1 MAFWSIA
8 APILGK
14 VVGAIGANKAAK
26 AQANAGKLD
35 LGHLRK
41 EAEDHGF
48 NPLTVLQATG
58 GAGSMTTA
66 AAPGFLSFL
75 AAQAPSIGETI
86 GNAFD
91 PQRKADLDLTRS
103 QAALNRQMEAESIAQ
118 IGAEGSV
125 AHGDREEDDYMKHYL
140 ENPDGWTRMRAI
152 TGEPIEVRNDI
163 LYRLKLPPG
172 ALYGAAEDA
181 EFIFAEAGSEITGVG
196 NIGDTTESLGGS
208 PIVRR
213 VEQRKFVKPDVSKPA
228 PRRPVARQQIYDQ
241 VEGNTKKDRPGITS
255 KKLPPAWLQSVDQYL
270 KYNMWLDN

>member
-35 LGHLRK
+35 LGHLRAQA
-41 EAEDHGF
+41 EAHGF

-86 GNAFD
+86 GNAYD

-103 QAALNRQMEAESIAQ
+103 QASLNRQMEAESIAQ
-118 IGAEGSV
+118 MAAPGSV
-125 AHGDREEDDYMKHYL
+125 AHGNREEDDFMAAYAA
-140 ENPDGWTRMRAI
+140 NPDGHTVMRSM
-152 TGEPIEVRNDI
+152 TGAPIKVRNDV
-163 LYRLKLPPG
+163 LYRLGLEPG
-172 ALYGAAEDA
+172 SLYGLAEDA
-181 EFIFAEAGSEITGVG
+181 EAIAGELAGEAQGIG
-196 NIGDTTESLGGS
+196 NIGDTSEMLGGT
-208 PIVRR
+208 PIVIRMEQQGPVQPALRR
-213 VEQRKFVKPDVSKPA
+213 DKITVSKLKPSDA
-228 PRRPVARQQIYDQ
+228 VVKGIDQ
-241 VEGNTKKDRPGITS
+241 PL
-255 KKLPPAWLQSVDQYL
+255 LPPFLQKMYEGEWW
-270 KYNMWLDN
+270 KKNMWLD